1 MPRVR
6 SQLAI
11 QAPPELLER
20 VRSAAAA
27 RGQTVTRLLIG
38 WIEAGLSGDLPAPGA
53 GPDLAA
59 RVQALEAAV
68 AQLQAQAAAPRSA
81 ERVEPLRVPLGAGQL
96 EIIGAKHLHP
106 PAEAPFPERV
116 GPVPAGAIPTGEL
129 AERTGTNRAAWNNWA
144 RADRVGD
151 VRNHPQAGPWRLV
164 GQAPGPGGG
173 PLRWLW
179 EPA

>member
-20 VRSAAAA
+20 VRAAAAA
-27 RGQTVTRLLIG
+27 RGQTVTRLLMG

-68 AQLQAQAAAPRSA
+68 AQLQARGHAPRSP
-81 ERVEPLRVPLGAGQL
+81 ERAS
-96 EIIGAKHLHP
+96 P
-106 PAEAPFPERV
+106 PIPRTADAPSPERV
-116 GPVPAGAIPTGEL
+116 MPVLAELPSGAIETAEL
-129 AERTGTNRAAWNNWA
+129 AERLGLRRGTLNA
-144 RADRVGD
+144 RVSR
-151 VRNHPQAGPWRLV
+151 
-164 GQAPGPGGG
+164 
-173 PLRWLW
+173 
-179 EPA
+179 